1 MKSISQIL
9 EIAKSVVRLESEI
22 VEELIGKLNDD
33 FAKAVELILSSNGR
47 VIVAGIGKSANIAS
61 KIVATFNSTGQPAVF
76 LHAADAIHGDLG
88 NIQKNDVV
96 ICISKSGNTSEIKYL
111 LPLIKNMGNKIIA
124 ICGNKDSYLA
134 NQADCVLDASVKK
147 EACPHNLAPTSS
159 TTAQLVLGDALAICL
174 LESKNFTDKDF
185 ARFHPGGVLGKKLYL
200 KVSDIVKNNEVPS
213 VQIQDKVQKVIIE
226 ISKKR
231 LGATA
236 VLEGEKIL
244 GIITDGDLRRML
256 EKGVQIEKVL
266 AKDIMNNSP
275 KSISSSA
282 LAIEALKIMEQHN
295 ISQLLVVENENYIGI
310 IHLHDILKE
319 GIA

>member
-1 MKSISQIL
+1 M
-9 EIAKSVVRLESEI
+9 
-22 VEELIGKLNDD
+22 GP
-33 FAKAVELILSSNGR
+33 
-47 VIVAGIGKSANIAS
+47 
-61 KIVATFNSTGQPAVF
+61 T
-76 LHAADAIHGDLG
+76 LHKK
-88 NIQKNDVV
+88 QK
-96 ICISKSGNTSEIKYL
+96 C
-111 LPLIKNMGNKIIA
+111 
-124 ICGNKDSYLA
+124 
-134 NQADCVLDASVKK
+134 
-147 EACPHNLAPTSS
+147 
-159 TTAQLVLGDALAICL
+159 
-174 LESKNFTDKDF
+174 
-185 ARFHPGGVLGKKLYL
+185 
-200 KVSDIVKNNEVPS
+200 IVKNNEVPS

-256 EKGVQIEKVL
+256 EKGVEIEKIL

>member
-1 MKSISQIL
+1 MKSFLQIL
-9 EIAKSVVRLESEI
+9 ETAKSVIRLESEI
-22 VEELIGKLNDD
+22 IAELSGKLNDD

-47 VIVAGIGKSANIAS
+47 VIVAGVGKSANIAS

-96 ICISKSGNTSEIKYL
+96 ICISKSGNTEEIKYL
-111 LPLIKNMGNKIIA
+111 LPLIKNMSNKIIA

-134 NQADCVLDASVKK
+134 NQADFLIDATVKK

-200 KVSDIVKNNEVPS
+200 KVSDIIKNNEIPS
-213 VQIQDKVQKVIIE
+213 VESDESIRNVIIE
-226 ISKKR
+226 ISRKR

-236 VLEGEKIL
+236 VLEKGNL
-244 GIITDGDLRRML
+244 TGIITDGDLRRML
-256 EKGVQIEKVL
+256 EKGIKIEDVL
-266 AKDIMNNSP
+266 SKDIMNKTP
-275 KSISSSA
+275 KSINSTA
-282 LAIEALKIMEQHN
+282 LAIQALKIMEQHN
-295 ISQLLVVENENYIGI
+295 ISQLLVVDRENYIGI
-310 IHLHDILKE
+310 IHMHDILKE